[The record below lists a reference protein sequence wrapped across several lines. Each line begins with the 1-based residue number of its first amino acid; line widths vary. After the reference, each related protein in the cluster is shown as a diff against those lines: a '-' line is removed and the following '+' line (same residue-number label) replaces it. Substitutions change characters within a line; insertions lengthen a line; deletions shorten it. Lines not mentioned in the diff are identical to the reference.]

1 MSDILDD
8 LREPEWRGPMQHC
21 RAWTE
26 LDALQDRA
34 AAEIA
39 RLRAACSATNEAVC
53 QTLGRTLGYPKFCDD
68 QENFPGATEADG
80 VCVGDH
86 VAESIAEEAAR
97 KIGELRA
104 AEAAAFRRGV
114 EAKKVQIMNLIGNKG
129 ERPNP
134 HRDPYPCGWWDAR
147 DWHFTAIAALPP
159 PEDKG

>member
-1 MSDILDD
+1 MRDRGGDLVRMTLPHHLLGMNETEKCEAARWALD
-8 LREPEWRGPMQHC
+8 
-21 RAWTE
+21 
-26 LDALQDRA
+26 
-34 AAEIA
+34 EIA
-39 RLRAACSATNEAVC
+39 R
-53 QTLGRTLGYPKFCDD
+53 
-68 QENFPGATEADG
+68 
-80 VCVGDH
+80 
-86 VAESIAEEAAR
+86 
-97 KIGELRA
+97 LRA

>member
-1 MSDILDD
+1 VSALEAIIARV
-8 LREPEWRGPMQHC
+8 REKARGRTRYYGQPPYPDE
-21 RAWTE
+21 E
-26 LDALQDRA
+26 LV
-34 AAEIA
+34 AEID

-97 KIGELRA
+97 KIDELRA

-114 EAKKVQIMNLIGNKG
+114 EAMRRKAKEACRKVVVKG
-129 ERPNP
+129 
-134 HRDPYPCGWWDAR
+134 DSL
-147 DWHFTAIAALPP
+147 DWRVAAKECRLAIAALPP

>member
-1 MSDILDD
+1 MTD
-8 LREPEWRGPMQHC
+8 LESIISAVREKARGRTRFDGQEPF
-21 RAWTE
+21 WDE
-26 LDALQDRA
+26 ALV
-34 AAEIA
+34 AEIA
-39 RLRAACSATNEAVC
+39 R
-53 QTLGRTLGYPKFCDD
+53 
-68 QENFPGATEADG
+68 
-80 VCVGDH
+80 
-86 VAESIAEEAAR
+86 
-97 KIGELRA
+97 LRA